1 MSLDYMTLAW
11 RTELASGPRLVL
23 LALCDNAND
32 AGSCYPSV
40 QALADKCGLSVRSVR
55 SHVADM
61 EKLGLLERNERT
73 GRSTYYQ
80 ISLKALR
87 AAVYKCLA
95 GREHISEFDRGI
107 LRACAPDG
115 ADLQQGTPANFA
127 APHDDT
133 PANSAAPPGKFCRP
147 PRQILPGTPANSAA
161 ITVKEPLLNH
171 QLNGGGRAQ
180 APAAPRH
187 GLDGDGD
194 GDGVGLPAAP
204 KAAKARKTA
213 LPDDLQPC
221 ATAQAFAAQHGLDM
235 AEELA
240 SFADHHAAAGTTMA
254 DWQAGVR
261 NWLRN
266 SVKFRSRDER
276 AALQRGAIATTGETP
291 YQRSMRE
298 RMQQAVPAIARKA
311 PGSTSVQAVDF
322 FKTVAAPAVQEAVV
336 RQIGGGV

>member
-32 AGSCYPSV
+32 SGSCYPSV

-107 LRACAPDG
+107 LRACAPDD
-115 ADLQQGTPANFA
+115 ADLQQVTPANFA
-127 APHDDT
+127 APPDDT
-133 PANSAAPPGKFCRP
+133 PANFAAPPGKFCRP

-171 QLNGGGRAQ
+171 QVNGGERAQ
-180 APAAPRH
+180 APAAAHP
-187 GLDGDGD
+187 GVDGDGAD
-194 GDGVGLPAAP
+194 QPAAP
-204 KAAKARKTA
+204 KPAKSRKTA

-221 ATAQAFAAQHGLDM
+221 ATAQAFAAANGLNL
-235 AEELA
+235 AEEMA
-240 SFADHHAAAGTTMA
+240 AFADHHAAAGTTMA
-254 DWQAGVR
+254 DWQAGLR

-298 RMQQAVPAIARKA
+298 RMQEAVPAIARKA
-311 PGSTSVQAVDF
+311 PGAQPMQAVEF
-322 FKTVAAPAVQEAVV
+322 FETVAAAPAL
-336 RQIGGGV
+336 RIGGQP

>member
-32 AGSCYPSV
+32 SGSCYPSV

-61 EKLGLLERNERT
+61 ERLGLLERNERT

-87 AAVYKCLA
+87 AAVYKCLV

-107 LRACAPDG
+107 LRACAPDD
-115 ADLQQGTPANFA
+115 ANLQQGTPANFA
-127 APHDDT
+127 APIDDTPANFAAPIDDT

-171 QLNGGGRAQ
+171 QLNGGVRAQ
-180 APAAPRH
+180 APAAATPSV
-187 GLDGDGD
+187 DG
-194 GDGVGLPAAP
+194 GVSGKPA
-204 KAAKARKTA
+204 KSRKTA

-221 ATAQAFAAQHGLDM
+221 ATAQAFAAVNGLHLAD
-235 AEELA
+235 ELA
-240 SFADHHAAAGTTMA
+240 AFADHHAAAGTTMA
-254 DWQAGVR
+254 DWQAGLR

-276 AALQRGAIATTGETP
+276 AALQRGANATTGETP

-298 RMQQAVPAIARKA
+298 RMQEAVPAIARKT
-311 PGSTSVQAVDF
+311 PGKQQHVDAVDF
-322 FKTVAAPAVQEAVV
+322 FNTVEAAPVL
-336 RQIGGGV
+336 RIGGAV

>member
-1 MSLDYMTLAW
+1 MSQDYMTLAW

-32 AGSCYPSV
+32 LGSCYPSV
-40 QALADKCGLSVRSVR
+40 QTLADKCGLSVRSVR
-55 SHVADM
+55 NHVADM
-61 EKLGLLERNERT
+61 EIQGLLERNERT

-87 AAVYKCLA
+87 AAVYKCLS
-95 GREHISEFDRGI
+95 GREHLSEFDRGI
-107 LRACAPDG
+107 LRSCAPDD
-115 ADLQQGTPANFA
+115 ADLQQGTPANSA

-161 ITVKEPLLNH
+161 ITIIESSMNH
-171 QLNGGGRAQ
+171 QLNVGERAQ
-180 APAAPRH
+180 APAATHPSV
-187 GLDGDGD
+187 DGSGS
-194 GDGVGLPAAP
+194 GKPA
-204 KAAKARKTA
+204 KSRKTA

-221 ATAQAFAAQHGLDM
+221 ATAQAFAAVNGLSLADEM
-235 AEELA
+235 AA
-240 SFADHHAAAGTTMA
+240 FADHHAAAGTTMA
-254 DWQAGVR
+254 DWQAGLR

-276 AALQRGAIATTGETP
+276 AALQRGTNATTGETP

-298 RMQQAVPAIARKA
+298 RMQEAVPAIARKA
-311 PGSTSVQAVDF
+311 PGKQHVNAVDF
-322 FKTVAAPAVQEAVV
+322 FNTVEAAPAL
-336 RQIGGGV
+336 RIGGAA